1 MQGMIIEN
9 YQICMLVSGNVV
21 EGKIYKNRDEA
32 WQQVRAIAEI
42 AHQNGLDVK
51 YRVKVIDT
59 IGNYHPDAV

>member
-1 MQGMIIEN
+1 MLIEN
-9 YQICMLVSGNVV
+9 YQICMLVRGCNVV

-42 AHQNGLDVK
+42 AHQNWLDVR